1 MFLEIFF
8 FVALLMS
15 VVMTAVALSAQKDR
29 RPAALWCL
37 SGFLAACLKV
47 WLIQQTPQWLDVSP
61 DSRLYQLHAQALA
74 LHWQGEPV
82 DALSYK
88 LHGFL
93 ASWASGRGLAWD
105 PDMTIAYSGV
115 LGTHEWLYA
124 ALLGGWQLITDDWI
138 VWATYSNAALAAMFP
153 AAAYGIARC
162 LGASPKVA
170 SVAAV
175 LALVDPSS
183 GVNASWLLKDTL
195 AGFLAV
201 TAIWGVLRTLQAPD
215 ESAPLVLLT
224 AAAGLACVR
233 FAGFAALLLAVVVIS
248 MTLFGR
254 IWRQSLK
261 HLGICVLAS
270 LVLFSVLYSSP
281 QPLTLRSL
289 VIATALPLEAQ
300 EATLN
305 ADEGQRASDSTVMD
319 WQTRWRED
327 PLMAIVTSVAR
338 TLFAPYPWVA
348 LTHGLSGTNS
358 IELYYPGLV
367 LWIACLPGIL
377 WGIPTSLRRAPREGL
392 FLACML
398 LALLGAYTL
407 FLGEWSTRQRVF
419 MLPVFFGYA
428 AVGWHDLYR
437 RSKALVAAYR
447 NKSRSSP
454 TEP

>member
-1 MFLEIFF
+1 
-8 FVALLMS
+8 
-15 VVMTAVALSAQKDR
+15 MTAVALSAQEDR
-29 RPAALWCL
+29 RPVILWCL
-37 SGFLAACLKV
+37 SGFLATCLKI
-47 WLIQQTPQWLDVSP
+47 WLVQQTPQWLDVSP

-74 LHWQGEPV
+74 LHWQGESV

-88 LHGFL
+88 LYGFL
-93 ASWASGRGLAWD
+93 ASWASGRGLVWE
-105 PDMTIAYSGV
+105 PDMSLAYSGV

-124 ALLGGWQLITDDWI
+124 ALLGGWQLLADNWL
-138 VWATYSNAALAAMFP
+138 VWATYSNAALAAIFP
-153 AAAYGIARC
+153 AASYGIARC
-162 LGASPKVA
+162 LGAPAKVA
-170 SVAAV
+170 SVAAL

-201 TAIWGVLRTLQAPD
+201 TAIWAVLRTLQAPD
-215 ESAPLVLLT
+215 ESAPLVLFT

-233 FAGFAALLLAVVVIS
+233 FAGYAALILAIVVIA

-254 IWRQSLK
+254 ARRQSLK
-261 HLGICVLAS
+261 HLGVCVLGS
-270 LVLFSVLYSSP
+270 LVLFGILYSSP
-281 QPLTLRSL
+281 QFTTLRSL
-289 VIATALPLEAQ
+289 VVAAALPLEAQ

-305 ADEGQRASDSTVMD
+305 AGEGQRASDTTVMD
-319 WQTRWRED
+319 WQTRWSED
-327 PLMAIVTSVAR
+327 PLEATATSVAR

-358 IELYYPGLV
+358 IELYYPGVV
-367 LWIACLPGIL
+367 LWITCLPGIL
-377 WGIPTSLRRAPREGL
+377 WGIPTGLRRAPREGL

-428 AVGWHDLYR
+428 AVGWHDLYWR
-437 RSKALVAAYR
+437 AKAFVSAHLD
-447 NKSRSSP
+447 KSRFSK